1 MSMQDYVSTLQQ
13 LNYST
18 YIYLCTLAGQY
29 TTMNN
34 AINVC
39 VCVHVCDIHNY
50 SPMSMIMFSLC
61 SFFLLVVAEVHH
73 VVGEL
78 VVRVAA
84 SMAVGIA
91 IVFVI
96 PAYKLISHFHS
107 KHLLTVSTV
116 TKKIKWS

>member
-18 YIYLCTLAGQY
+18 YISVY
-29 TTMNN
+29 TSGAIHSMNN
-34 AINVC
+34 AIN

-78 VVRVAA
+78 VVRVAT

-96 PAYKLISHFHS
+96 PTYKLISHFHS
-107 KHLLTVSTV
+107 KHLLTVPTM